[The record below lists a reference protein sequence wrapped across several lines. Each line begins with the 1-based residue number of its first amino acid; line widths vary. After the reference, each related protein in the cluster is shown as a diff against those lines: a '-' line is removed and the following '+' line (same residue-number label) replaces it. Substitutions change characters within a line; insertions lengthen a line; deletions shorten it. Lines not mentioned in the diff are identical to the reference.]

1 MFIAM
6 IAINSTIDIKAMY
19 FQFYYS
25 YVQTNILMSDQP
37 LKWSNIRSEDYSIL
51 IGSTAL
57 SPLTC
62 ISQKTGMRFVKSM
75 TSITIALVSEVLV
88 QIICSLLAICTYLN
102 TMLYKQG
109 SYIEKKQGRTV
120 DQSVVCMCSV
130 KRSTDH

>member
-1 MFIAM
+1 M

-25 YVQTNILMSDQP
+25 YVQTNTLMSDQP

-62 ISQKTGMRFVKSM
+62 ISQKTGMRFVKKHDF
-75 TSITIALVSEVLV
+75 
-88 QIICSLLAICTYLN
+88 
-102 TMLYKQG
+102 YKNRP
-109 SYIEKKQGRTV
+109 S
-120 DQSVVCMCSV
+120 
-130 KRSTDH
+130 KRSTSANNLLLACNMYILKYYTLQAG